1 MDVCLVVDQD
11 PAMTPPANILI
22 VGGAIAGLRPTDS
35 ANRESIRRQ
44 PTSTM
49 TRIIAVANQ
58 KEGVAM
64 TGYLLDNVAPQA
76 GGRFAG
82 LEACYD
88 QSTFG
93 YLSALGLGEGWRC
106 WEIGAGGGS
115 VVRWMAARVGQSG
128 AVLGTGLNL
137 DPLLGLRSHPRPTC
151 APALA
156 RS

>member
-1 MDVCLVVDQD
+1 
-11 PAMTPPANILI
+11 MT
-22 VGGAIAGLRPTDS
+22 S
-35 ANRESIRRQ
+35 
-44 PTSTM
+44 
-49 TRIIAVANQ
+49 
-58 KEGVAM
+58 
-64 TGYLLDNVAPQA
+64 YLLDNVAPQA
-76 GGRFAG
+76 GGRFDG

-88 QSTFG
+88 QLTFA
-93 YLSALGLGEGWRC
+93 YLSSLGVGEGWRC